1 MTDREPRELEG
12 RVAAIT
18 GAGSG
23 LGAAIARQCADAG
36 MAVAALD
43 IDEARARATADEL
56 AALGGPAFAARVDVG
71 DADSTREAVRLVD
84 ERFGGVDLLFANV
97 GVQQFGSIERLTDD
111 DWTWVLGVNVIG
123 TVRTVTSFLPVMRR
137 RGGWRHIT
145 VTASSG
151 VFVPSV
157 RLAAYT
163 ASKLA
168 VVGFAETLREELE
181 DDGIEVTIV
190 FPAGMMTRHLES
202 SALARPDHLG
212 ESRMMP
218 DDIEAM
224 LGSRAGSPPDDVL
237 APEDA
242 IRGLL
247 DDLVAGE
254 RYFITHGAYRAD
266 YEVRLAALDRAFE
279 RMESRASGTRASV
292 NEPGIPARSERA
304 TSEEGS

>member
-1 MTDREPRELEG
+1 MSGEAPVRELAG

-23 LGAAIARQCADAG
+23 LGAAIARQCAEAG

-43 IDEARARATADEL
+43 IDAASARTTADEL
-56 AALGGPAFAARVDVG
+56 AALGVPAFAARVDVG
-71 DADSTREAVRLVD
+71 DPDSTSDAARLVD
-84 ERFGGVDLLFANV
+84 DRFGGVDLLFANV
-97 GVQQFGSIERLTDD
+97 GVQQFGSIDRLTED
-111 DWTWVLGVNVIG
+111 DWTWVVGVNVLG
-123 TVRTVTSFLPVMRR
+123 TVRTVRSFLPSMRR
-137 RGGWRHIT
+137 RSGRRHIT
-145 VTASSG
+145 FTASSG

-168 VVGFAETLREELE
+168 VVGFAETLREELA
-181 DDGIEVTIV
+181 DDGIGVTIV

-202 SALARPDHLG
+202 SALARPEHLG
-212 ESRMMP
+212 ESHIMP

-224 LGSRAGSPPDDVL
+224 LSSRAGSPADDVL
-237 APEDA
+237 APDDA

-254 RYFITHGAYRAD
+254 PYFITHGAYRGD
-266 YEVRLAALDRAFE
+266 YQARLAALDRAFD
-279 RMESRASGTRASV
+279 RMER
-292 NEPGIPARSERA
+292 ERA
-304 TSEEGS
+304 

>member
-1 MTDREPRELEG
+1 MSDPAPARELAG

-23 LGAAIARQCADAG
+23 LGAAIARQCAEAG

-43 IDEARARATADEL
+43 IDETTAQATAGEI
-56 AALGGPAFAARVDVG
+56 ASLGVPTFAARVDVG
-71 DADSTREAVRLVD
+71 DPDSTRDAARRVD
-84 ERFGGVDLLFANV
+84 EQFGGVDLLFANV
-97 GVQQFGSIERLTDD
+97 GVQQFGSIDRLTED
-111 DWTWVLGVNVIG
+111 DWTWVLGVNVLG
-123 TVRTVTSFLPVMRR
+123 TVRTVSSFLPAMRR
-137 RGGWRHIT
+137 GSGWRHIT
-145 VTASSG
+145 FTASSG

-168 VVGFAETLREELE
+168 VVGFAETLREELADE
-181 DDGIEVTIV
+181 GIGVTIV
-190 FPAGMMTRHLES
+190 FPAGMSTRHLES

-212 ESRMMP
+212 ESQMMP

-224 LGSRAGSPPDDVL
+224 LSSRAGSPPDDVL
-237 APEDA
+237 APESA

-254 RYFITHGAYRAD
+254 PYFITHGAYRAD
-266 YEVRLAALDRAFE
+266 YQARLAALDRAFE
-279 RMESRASGTRASV
+279 RMETRASGRTRAS
-292 NEPGIPARSERA
+292 NE
-304 TSEEGS
+304 